1 MKKKIRKNFNVKSLE
16 NGFSLIEILVVL
28 MIIGMLTAVVAINVL
43 PSQDRARVD
52 KAKADIRIMEQ
63 ALELYRLD
71 MFSYPTKQEGL
82 NALIEKPSNNRFS
95 DRYRQGGYIRR
106 LELDPWGNDYQY
118 ERPGKNNSPFEIISF
133 GADGQKGGEGLESDI
148 SNLDWFEW
156 KVLP

>member
-1 MKKKIRKNFNVKSLE
+1 MKKKIRKNFKVKPLE

-82 NALIEKPSNNRFS
+82 KALIEKPSNNRFS

-148 SNLDWFEW
+148 SNLD
-156 KVLP
+156 